1 MDQIKQ
7 QKIKL
12 DEDECNSR
20 NKKNENDR
28 LNMMLS
34 VIGKIYQF
42 FKSKFLLGKQSD
54 QQQQPDQQQQHNQNW
69 RLWATSMDHY
79 KNLQKNVGEHQKKVL
94 HIVLHLL
101 IVINLSSI
109 ALRIFWVA

>member
-12 DEDECNSR
+12 DEDESNIR
-20 NKKNENDR
+20 INKNENDR

-42 FKSKFLLGKQSD
+42 FKYKFC
-54 QQQQPDQQQQHNQNW
+54 
-69 RLWATSMDHY
+69 
-79 KNLQKNVGEHQKKVL
+79 
-94 HIVLHLL
+94 
-101 IVINLSSI
+101 
-109 ALRIFWVA
+109 

>member
-42 FKSKFLLGKQSD
+42 FKYKFC
-54 QQQQPDQQQQHNQNW
+54 
-69 RLWATSMDHY
+69 
-79 KNLQKNVGEHQKKVL
+79 
-94 HIVLHLL
+94 
-101 IVINLSSI
+101 
-109 ALRIFWVA
+109 

>member
-12 DEDECNSR
+12 DEDESNSR
-20 NKKNENDR
+20 NNKNENDR

-34 VIGKIYQF
+34 VIGKIYQL

-54 QQQQPDQQQQHNQNW
+54 QQQQPDQQQHNQYW
-69 RLWATSMDHY
+69 RLWTTSMDDY
-79 KNLQKNVGEHQKKVL
+79 KNLQKIVGEHQKKVL

-101 IVINLSSI
+101 IVINLGSI
-109 ALRIFWVA
+109 AVRIFWVA